1 MEIYQSLIPHSELE
15 TTLLNLN
22 YCDRTKYIQLYTKIY
37 QFCILI
43 SSNQNLNE
51 NEINELIINEYVK
64 FEATLLDI
72 LSKKS
77 KLFDKNNILRNIA
90 DYWNDYAIKIK
101 IINNICEYYNKNFIC
116 RLNDY
121 NSVYFEY
128 LSLGYLCFNKIIL
141 KNFDASIMNTIN
153 AIITKTRDSN
163 IIDHTDLSLVN
174 DISNIINLCEIKNY
188 ELEELISS
196 KKLEKNILDIS
207 ELYYSQK
214 SNDLINKVDIMD
226 YIDAS
231 KKWIDFDNKFISKL
245 SISDIN
251 KKIIKT
257 IHEDVLILSK
267 NTFINNAI
275 NKYICDFNTKNLN
288 VIFNFIKNHIIY
300 INHFTIKIVEKIK
313 TYQDEIKK
321 IDNYEDYY
329 HFILD
334 KYKLFSQ
341 PDFYTNLVISKNID
355 DELKKLINQNK
366 NAPQYLAKYF
376 DSIIK
381 KCTDIND
388 EKYIIDILAYIEDK
402 DIFIKYY
409 QMFLAKRLLLKY
421 NDYELNYVSKMSMI
435 LGNETYKL
443 KNQISDIINS
453 KELSTESN
461 IKKINFMVLSS
472 GTWNFK
478 QHAVIFPI
486 EIKTELDKFENFY
499 NQKFNGRKL
508 TWISQSYG
516 QLETNHFKRKYILNV
531 SYVQS
536 VILLEYNRKLNLNT
550 KYLSTEYNINKEI
563 VQLNFDY
570 LLNFGIIKQD
580 SEGNYFINEGFK
592 KDKVKINLMSNLKKK
607 SDNSK
612 KIEKEDKN
620 LGVVEDRKY
629 LVDASIVRI
638 MKSSK
643 RLNINDVI
651 TKTVELCSCK
661 FKPNIII

>member
-1 MEIYQSLIPHSELE
+1 
-15 TTLLNLN
+15 
-22 YCDRTKYIQLYTKIY
+22 
-37 QFCILI
+37 
-43 SSNQNLNE
+43 
-51 NEINELIINEYVK
+51 
-64 FEATLLDI
+64 
-72 LSKKS
+72 
-77 KLFDKNNILRNIA
+77 
-90 DYWNDYAIKIK
+90 
-101 IINNICEYYNKNFIC
+101 
-116 RLNDY
+116 
-121 NSVYFEY
+121 
-128 LSLGYLCFNKIIL
+128 
-141 KNFDASIMNTIN
+141 
-153 AIITKTRDSN
+153 
-163 IIDHTDLSLVN
+163 
-174 DISNIINLCEIKNY
+174 
-188 ELEELISS
+188 
-196 KKLEKNILDIS
+196 
-207 ELYYSQK
+207 
-214 SNDLINKVDIMD
+214 
-226 YIDAS
+226 
-231 KKWIDFDNKFISKL
+231 
-245 SISDIN
+245 
-251 KKIIKT
+251 
-257 IHEDVLILSK
+257 
-267 NTFINNAI
+267 
-275 NKYICDFNTKNLN
+275 
-288 VIFNFIKNHIIY
+288 
-300 INHFTIKIVEKIK
+300 
-313 TYQDEIKK
+313 
-321 IDNYEDYY
+321 
-329 HFILD
+329 
-334 KYKLFSQ
+334 
-341 PDFYTNLVISKNID
+341 
-355 DELKKLINQNK
+355 
-366 NAPQYLAKYF
+366 
-376 DSIIK
+376 
-381 KCTDIND
+381 
-388 EKYIIDILAYIEDK
+388 
-402 DIFIKYY
+402 
-409 QMFLAKRLLLKY
+409 MFLAKRLLLKY

-661 FKPNIII
+661 FKPNINLIKKRIECLIDKEYLERDKIDKSYFKYIS